1 MAGGDRATAAGGL
14 RERKRRETAQR
25 IADVALRLFLA
36 DGYEATT
43 LDAIAEEAGI
53 SRRTF
58 FYYYKSKD
66 DILISMQSG
75 MGEAIAAGLSDEPEA
90 KRPIQAIRDIVLRL
104 SAGYPADEMIAI
116 DRLMRSSEA
125 VMARK
130 QASYVEH
137 ERTVFAA
144 LREKWPDP
152 DREASLRVVAML
164 AIGCVR
170 LGLEAF
176 NRDEGSRP
184 VGDYLREAFD
194 AVDHGL

>member
-1 MAGGDRATAAGGL
+1 MTEGDQGIEAGGL

-25 IADVALRLFLA
+25 ISEVALRLFLA
-36 DGYEATT
+36 NGYEATT
-43 LDAIAEEAGI
+43 LDAIAVEAGI

-75 MGEAIAAGLSDEPEA
+75 MGEAIATGLRDEPDD
-90 KRPIQAIRDIVLRL
+90 KRPITAVRDVILRM
-104 SAGYPADEMIAI
+104 SEAYPAEHMIAI
-116 DRLMRSSEA
+116 DRLMRSSEV

-144 LREKWPDP
+144 LRAKWPDP
-152 DREASLRVVAML
+152 AMETSLRMVAML
-164 AIGCVR
+164 AIGSIR
-170 LGLEAF
+170 LALEAF
-176 NRDEGSRP
+176 NREEGRRP
-184 VGDYLREAFD
+184 VGSHLREAFD
-194 AVDHGL
+194 AFDHDM

>member
-1 MAGGDRATAAGGL
+1 MADADGDMAAGGL

-43 LDAIAEEAGI
+43 LDAIAAAADI

-75 MGEAIAAGLSDEPEA
+75 MGEAIAAGLADEPDEA
-90 KRPIQAIRDIVLRL
+90 RPIVALRDIVLRL
-104 SAGYPADEMIAI
+104 SAAYPADEMLAI
-116 DRLMRSSEA
+116 DRLMRSSA
-125 VMARK
+125 VVMARK

-137 ERTVFAA
+137 ERTVFTA
-144 LREKWPDP
+144 LRAKWPDP
-152 DREASLRVVAML
+152 ERETGLRMAAML
-164 AIGCVR
+164 AIGSVR
-170 LGLEAF
+170 LALEAF
-176 NRDEGSRP
+176 NREEGRRP
-184 VGDYLREAFD
+184 VGDYLRQAFD
-194 AVDHGL
+194 AFDTDV

>member
-1 MAGGDRATAAGGL
+1 VTEGDQGTKVGGL

-25 IADVALRLFLA
+25 ISDVALRLFLA
-36 DGYEATT
+36 NGYEATT
-43 LDAIAEEAGI
+43 LDAIAAEAGI

-75 MGEAIAAGLSDEPEA
+75 MGEAIAAGLRDEPED
-90 KRPIQAIRDIVLRL
+90 KRPIIAVRDIILRM
-104 SAGYPADEMIAI
+104 SEAYTAEHMIAI
-116 DRLMRSSEA
+116 DRLMRSSEV

-144 LREKWPDP
+144 LRAKWPDP
-152 DREASLRVVAML
+152 GQETSLRMVAML
-164 AIGCVR
+164 AIGSIR
-170 LGLEAF
+170 LALEAF
-176 NRDEGSRP
+176 NRDEGRRP
-184 VGDYLREAFD
+184 VGNHLREVFAALD
-194 AVDHGL
+194 SDI